1 MSAPMTRST
10 RREPVAGHLR
20 AEDFRHRAACRSV
33 DPEVFFPVP
42 VEGLAYRTRVAVAKA
57 VCGGCAVR
65 AECLAWALAH
75 QPDGIAGGMTEHERR
90 AEARRRRGRAPV
102 RRVAVPACATPSEV
116 SAAGRA
122 ALAEGTSVHEVV
134 DVFGVSERTALRWA
148 RSVRPGSTTSTSNS
162 TSGEGPGCNQALHQI
177 SQHGT
182 QAGTRA
188 EGHRG

>member
-1 MSAPMTRST
+1 MSAPTTRAT
-10 RREPVAGHLR
+10 RREPVAGHVR
-20 AEDFRHRAACRSV
+20 PEDWRHRAACRSV

-90 AEARRRRGRAPV
+90 AEARRCRGRAPV
-102 RRVAVPACATPSEV
+102 RRVTAPACATSSEV
-116 SAAGRA
+116 STAGRA
-122 ALAEGTSVHEVV
+122 ALAAGGSVHEVA
-134 DVFGVSERTALRWA
+134 DEFGVSERTALRWA

-188 EGHRG
+188 EGHQG